1 MYNNSF
7 FKKIL
12 VVASVVFLYSCD
24 KDYNEIG
31 GDLIGENN
39 FGLENKPIVF

>member
-1 MYNNSF
+1 MYNTSF

-12 VVASVVFLYSCD
+12 LVVGVLCLYSCD

-31 GDLIGENN
+31 ADVLGENH
-39 FGLENKPIVF
+39 FDFLQ

>member
-1 MYNNSF
+1 MYNSF

-12 VVASVVFLYSCD
+12 VVASVVLYSCD

-39 FGLENKPIVF
+39 FGLENKPTMF